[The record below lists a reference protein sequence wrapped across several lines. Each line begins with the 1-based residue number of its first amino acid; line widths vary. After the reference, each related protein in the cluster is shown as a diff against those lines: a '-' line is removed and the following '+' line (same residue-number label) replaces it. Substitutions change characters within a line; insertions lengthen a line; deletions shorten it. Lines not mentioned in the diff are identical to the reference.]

1 MKEFRIP
8 TKIVN
13 LTNMTL
19 RETKAKVKI
28 QSDIS
33 GEFTVDTGLRQGD
46 ELSTQLF
53 NVTLEKIMRRME
65 INRGGTI

>member
-46 ELSTQLF
+46 ELWTQLF
-53 NVTLEKIMRRME
+53 NITIEKIMRRME